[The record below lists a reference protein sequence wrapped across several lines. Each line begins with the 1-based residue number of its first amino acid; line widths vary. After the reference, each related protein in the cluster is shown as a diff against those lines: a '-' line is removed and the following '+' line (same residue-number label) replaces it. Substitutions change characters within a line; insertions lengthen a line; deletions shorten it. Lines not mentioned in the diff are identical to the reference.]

1 MPSRLAGKT
10 VLITGASSGIGR
22 ATALE
27 FSRTAADNKIS
38 LILAARR
45 IDTLKE
51 VKAEIETETAGR
63 TKVLAVQ
70 LDVSDPV
77 GVRGFLPSLPEEWRK
92 VDVLVNNAGGVRGV
106 EKVGEIAE
114 EDVQVMI
121 DVNVIGLI
129 NVSPSFIFWEPG
141 EVLMIRAAHAI
152 RRAFLEIRRRHA
164 AWGCDQHRLYRGP
177 RTLRRRE
184 HLLRHQ
190 GCRPQLLGCAAKGE
204 YCQPYQ
210 GD

>member
-1 MPSRLAGKT
+1 MLRTFRTLKKLSNVFPSTPLNTRTNPLIPLLTTRTMSHNSMPARLAGKT

-51 VKAEIETETAGR
+51 VKAEIEAETAGR

-70 LDVSDPV
+70 LDVSDPAA
-77 GVRGFLPSLPEEWRK
+77 VRGFLGSLPEEWRK
-92 VDVLVNNAGGVRGV
+92 VDVLVNNAGGVRGI

-129 NVSPSFIFWEPG
+129 NVSPSLFLGAGRCANDACSSLNPSSAAG
-141 EVLMIRAAHAI
+141 NPAPMSRAVM
-152 RRAFLEIRRRHA
+152 
-164 AWGCDQHRLYRGP
+164 
-177 RTLRRRE
+177 
-184 HLLRHQ
+184 
-190 GCRPQLLGCAAKGE
+190 
-204 YCQPYQ
+204 
-210 GD
+210 